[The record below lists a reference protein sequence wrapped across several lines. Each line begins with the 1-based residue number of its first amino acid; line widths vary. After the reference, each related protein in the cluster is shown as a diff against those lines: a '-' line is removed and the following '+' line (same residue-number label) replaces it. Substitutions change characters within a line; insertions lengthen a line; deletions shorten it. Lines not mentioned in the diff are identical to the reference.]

1 MGLVCG
7 GAAVALEI
15 SPVVVFA
22 AIALAAVV
30 RVLAG
35 DSPAALTGAVLA
47 PILAVASFAEA
58 GGELGRAAIALAA
71 AGWTVTELARLPG
84 EPASPLVAVLPA
96 TVAAILDPSFAALV
110 AIAGVRLVIP
120 QGFPRARES
129 RGPHPA
135 SDRLPSVIPR
145 GFPRARE
152 SRGPAPWQRSR
163 WVWAVPGAGVL
174 AIVLAVLAGTAWP
187 ALGAPWFGA
196 AAHPV
201 SVARLAGLAGA
212 TLGPLTA
219 VAALAGI
226 PALARPRYAE
236 LAVAAAIAGAILV
249 DLRAGTFG
257 PTSIGLAAL
266 LSGLAIGRLAAMIRI
281 PSGQV
286 IAGATAGVL
295 VVIPPTWTALAHRP
309 ASPHIGHASR

>member
-35 DSPAALTGAVLA
+35 DSPAALTGAVFA

-84 EPASPLVAVLPA
+84 EPASPLAAVLPA
-96 TVAAILDPSFAALV
+96 TIAAILDPSFAALV
-110 AIAGVRLVIP
+110 AIAGVRLVIL
-120 QGFPRARES
+120 QGSPRARES
-129 RGPHPA
+129 RGTT
-135 SDRLPSVIPR
+135 
-145 GFPRARE
+145 
-152 SRGPAPWQRSR
+152 PWQPSR
-163 WVWAVPGAGVL
+163 WVLAVPGAGVL
-174 AIVLAVLAGTAWP
+174 AIVLAVLAGTSWP

-196 AAHPV
+196 AANPV
-201 SVARLAGLAGA
+201 SVARLAGLAGT

-236 LAVAAAIAGAILV
+236 LAIAAAIAGAILV

-295 VVIPPTWTALAHRP
+295 VVIPPAWTALAHRP